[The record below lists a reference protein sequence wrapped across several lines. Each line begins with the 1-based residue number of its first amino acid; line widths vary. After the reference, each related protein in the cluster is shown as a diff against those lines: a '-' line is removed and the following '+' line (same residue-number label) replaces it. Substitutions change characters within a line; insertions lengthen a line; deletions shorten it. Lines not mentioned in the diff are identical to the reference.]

1 MCGKTQ
7 YHPVAITSE
16 HAAALFSSEAA
27 TKAREVASRALAPL
41 AFLIGPNLVI
51 ETMARY
57 EKALVEALL
66 DFDADEVGELMLAKQ
81 AAERQVKAEVEKAHG
96 EALDEDFVRSVAAEL
111 RDAGAEVSMEELAD
125 NTGYALSVKVG

>member
-27 TKAREVASRALAPL
+27 TKAREVAARALAPL

-51 ETMARY
+51 ETMANY
-57 EKALVEALL
+57 EKALAEAFL
-66 DFDADEVGELMLAKQ
+66 DFDADEVGELMLARQ
-81 AAERQVKAEVEKAHG
+81 AAERQVEAEVEKAHG
-96 EALDEDFVRSVAAEL
+96 EALDEEFVRELAKGLRESGSEVA
-111 RDAGAEVSMEELAD
+111 VEELPGDIGFAIR
-125 NTGYALSVKVG
+125 VKV